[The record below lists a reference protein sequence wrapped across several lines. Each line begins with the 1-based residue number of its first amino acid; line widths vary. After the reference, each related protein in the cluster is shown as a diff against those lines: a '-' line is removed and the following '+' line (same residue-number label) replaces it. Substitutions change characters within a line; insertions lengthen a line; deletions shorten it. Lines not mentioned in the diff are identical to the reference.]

1 MVLHGFDSSIKVFLG
16 GVGGIGGW
24 VGDKNKFVSRRWMG
38 LITTSLE
45 LYKLFLRRE
54 NTFVCFTVGYNNFG
68 VEFE

>member
-1 MVLHGFDSSIKVFLG
+1 M
-16 GVGGIGGW
+16 
-24 VGDKNKFVSRRWMG
+24 GDKNKFVSRRWMG